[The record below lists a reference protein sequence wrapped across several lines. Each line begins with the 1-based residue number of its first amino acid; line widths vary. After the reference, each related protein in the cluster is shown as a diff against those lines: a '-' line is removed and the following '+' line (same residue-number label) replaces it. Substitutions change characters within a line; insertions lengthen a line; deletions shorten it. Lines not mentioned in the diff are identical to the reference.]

1 MTGLSDSF
9 QRPIN
14 YLRVSVTD
22 RCNLRCFYCMPKD
35 GVPLLP
41 KEDFLTYE
49 ELTRVVEV
57 AVGLGITKVRITGGE
72 PLIRA
77 GILELVGRLGRIEG
91 LEDLALTTNGVLLA
105 QYAERLKRAGLKRG
119 NVSLDSLRPERF
131 QQITGGQVLGTVLE
145 GIEQA
150 KRVGLEPVKINTV
163 VIPGVNDDE
172 LVDFALKTR
181 EGWHG
186 RFIELM
192 PFGQARDLPSLSV
205 AQMVSRIE
213 AGLGP
218 LLPAT
223 NHGGGP
229 AKYFRL
235 AGASGTIGFISPVSQ
250 HFCFSC
256 NRLRLTATGKLRLC
270 LLQEAEVDLR
280 GPLRRGASQDE
291 LRALLQEAVARKP
304 LKHSLQEGCVP
315 PEKAMTGLGG

>member
-35 GVPLLP
+35 GIPLLP
-41 KEDFLTYE
+41 REDLLTYE
-49 ELTRVVEV
+49 EIATIVRV
-57 AVGLGITKVRITGGE
+57 AVGLGITKVRLTGGE
-72 PLIRA
+72 PLVRA
-77 GILELVGRLGRIEG
+77 GILELVARLAGIEG
-91 LEDLALTTNGVLLA
+91 LEDLSLTTNGVLLA
-105 QYAERLKRAGLKRG
+105 QYAGPLKRAGLRRV
-119 NVSLDSLRPERF
+119 NVSLDTLRPERF
-131 QQITGGQVLGTVLE
+131 HQITGGQALGAVLE

-150 KRVGLEPVKINTV
+150 RKAGLEPVKINTV

-172 LVDFALKTR
+172 LLDFARKTR

-205 AQMVSRIE
+205 SQMVSRIE
-213 AGLGP
+213 AALGP
-218 LLPAT
+218 LFPASS
-223 NHGGGP
+223 HGGGP

-235 AGASGTIGFISPVSQ
+235 SGARGTMGFISPVSQ

-256 NRLRLTATGKLRLC
+256 NRLRLTARGQLRLC
-270 LLQEAEVDLR
+270 LLQEAQVDLR
-280 GPLRRGASQDE
+280 GPLRRGAPQEE
-291 LRALLQEAVARKP
+291 LRALFQRAVAQKP
-304 LKHSLQEGCVP
+304 LQHSLQLGGLP
-315 PEKAMTGLGG
+315 PERAMTRLGG